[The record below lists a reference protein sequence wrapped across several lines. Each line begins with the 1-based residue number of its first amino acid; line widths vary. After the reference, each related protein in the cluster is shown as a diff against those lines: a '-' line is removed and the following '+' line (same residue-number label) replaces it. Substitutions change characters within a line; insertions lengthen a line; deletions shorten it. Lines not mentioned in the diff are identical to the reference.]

1 MGLLTKQ
8 TLCFI
13 LNAALARDNNMIS
26 NDKECSLWSRPECI
40 KIMFHFLP
48 TDIGSFLKD
57 CRQSTSEKKLSK
69 TRQGTED
76 KPGRNQGT
84 EDKPGRNQVT
94 EDKPGHNQGTA
105 D

>member
-1 MGLLTKQ
+1 MYQ
-8 TLCFI
+8 
-13 LNAALARDNNMIS
+13 
-26 NDKECSLWSRPECI
+26 
-40 KIMFHFLP
+40 IMFHFLP

-105 D
+105 DWRPIVMLATHTVYPRIELTKETT

>member
-1 MGLLTKQ
+1 
-8 TLCFI
+8 
-13 LNAALARDNNMIS
+13 MIN
-26 NDKECSLWSRPECI
+26 NDKVRSLWSRPECI
-40 KIMFHFLP
+40 KIVFHFLP

-76 KPGRNQGT
+76 KPGHNQAA
-84 EDKPGRNQVT
+84 
-94 EDKPGHNQGTA
+94 EDKPGHNQATEDKSGRNQETA